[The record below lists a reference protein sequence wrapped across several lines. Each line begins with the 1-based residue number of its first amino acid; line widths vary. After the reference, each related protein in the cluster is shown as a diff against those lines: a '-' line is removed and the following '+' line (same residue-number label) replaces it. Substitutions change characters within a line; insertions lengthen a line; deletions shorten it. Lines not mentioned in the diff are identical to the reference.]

1 LRIHRHLEELLD
13 RQAAAGEGA
22 RLDALAAELR
32 DALRGLRADERSP
45 VLALLQRLTPQAPV
59 ATPTAHSGPSARE
72 LELEDEVA
80 RLKAERDARPAP
92 ASSSPELVAGLAKAI
107 GLSTRDVTAA
117 AGDPAGQ
124 ARLAAV
130 VGTLVDF
137 AVSLLRAYIPV
148 TEDEDR
154 SVAKMVNGLVADA
167 VTGRNQGAELSE
179 QVERTRRQIGGQVV
193 AFRKASDNG
202 ARAMLKVL
210 SPAVIEAEASRGA
223 SFLEKRFGIA
233 AQCWE
238 LFGRRF
244 EELRASPDL
253 YQTHFDGP
261 LRREMHQLAQGRRG
275 SQG

>member
-1 LRIHRHLEELLD
+1 
-13 RQAAAGEGA
+13 
-22 RLDALAAELR
+22 
-32 DALRGLRADERSP
+32 

-92 ASSSPELVAGLAKAI
+92 AASSSPELVAGLAKAI
-107 GLSTRDVTAA
+107 GLSSRDVTAA

-154 SVAKMVNGLVADA
+154 SVAKMVNGLVSDA
-167 VTGRNQGAELSE
+167 VTGRSQGAELGE

-193 AFRKASDNG
+193 AFRRASEEG

-238 LFGRRF
+238 LFGRRL
-244 EELRASPDL
+244 EELRASPEL

-261 LRREMHQLAQGRRG
+261 LRKEMHRLAQDRRG
-275 SQG
+275 THG